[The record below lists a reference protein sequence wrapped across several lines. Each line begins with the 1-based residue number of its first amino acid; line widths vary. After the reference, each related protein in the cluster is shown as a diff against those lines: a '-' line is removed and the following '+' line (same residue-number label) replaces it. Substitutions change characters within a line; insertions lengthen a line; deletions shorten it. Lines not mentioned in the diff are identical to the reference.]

1 MPIYTYTTF
10 DDPSSPNVTNALGIN
25 SAGQIVGYYHNNG
38 GYHGFLLSSGT
49 YTPLDDPSATG
60 GTFAYGINAAG
71 QIVGYYNNASGFH
84 GFLLSGGAENQSILI
99 RIFNS
104 LDNRSTTYGCSILT
118 LQLF

>member
-25 SAGQIVGYYHNNG
+25 S
-38 GYHGFLLSSGT
+38 
-49 YTPLDDPSATG
+49 
-60 GTFAYGINAAG
+60 AG